1 MRRLSMVVMC
11 GSVRFAALDARHDG
25 WVEMGSTEIT
35 RYMRDEGGFA
45 RSRTSRMLRPWRRIW
60 RRLGASRFG
69 GPEIGSR
76 FVLLLFGVV
85 AMTASRALT
94 FINLVPDRN
103 LPPIPPLIW
112 FFHQADT
119 LVFPLMDR
127 LPNLSAVQDV
137 QAVALVIALACFYL
151 AVRSTIPPW
160 LSRHYRPF
168 AFAAMVVAAPL
179 IVVNVQGVA
188 PYPAALGT
196 HHYGNDAVTVTSC
209 AVDSFLAGRNPY
221 RTFRVIPCLH
231 ENGMQGQKTTP
242 LQAGAFKHIRIYPNR
257 TQLDSEYQAAL
268 THHWAFPA
276 EFESYYSYPAASFL
290 VPSLAVAVHIEDLS
304 IVYLAF
310 YLAIVALVL
319 WRARDRIA
327 RKLTLVVVAA
337 NAALWPTIE
346 SGATDALYS
355 LLVMAAWVTRDRRW
369 LSALALGLAVASRQ
383 QAWFFL
389 IFYAIL
395 IERTEGRRELLWR
408 LGIIGAVFLGTNL
421 PYMVDSPSQW
431 LTGVLGP
438 MRDPMF
444 ARGSGIV
451 AASTAGGAWALPL
464 GPRWLY
470 GILEALGVGVSLVI
484 YWRNCRR
491 HPNTALVLAPLGLF
505 FAWRSLYSYFLPL
518 TLLALYPA
526 MVEYIRPRREEPGDS
541 RREVGPRDQAA

>member
-1 MRRLSMVVMC
+1 
-11 GSVRFAALDARHDG
+11 
-25 WVEMGSTEIT
+25 
-35 RYMRDEGGFA
+35 
-45 RSRTSRMLRPWRRIW
+45 MLRQSRRIW
-60 RRLGASRFG
+60 RRIGSSQFG

-94 FINLVPDRN
+94 FINLVQDRT
-103 LPPIPPLIW
+103 LPPIPPLLW
-112 FFHQADT
+112 VFHRADT
-119 LVFPLMDR
+119 LFLPGMDR
-127 LPNLSAVQDV
+127 LPNLSAIQDI
-137 QAVALVIALACFYL
+137 QAVALVIALFCLYL
-151 AVRSTIPPW
+151 AVRCTIPRW
-160 LSRHYRPF
+160 LALHYRPF
-168 AFAAMVVAAPL
+168 AFAALVVAAPL
-179 IVVNVQGVA
+179 VVVDVQGVA

-242 LQAGAFKHIRIYPNR
+242 LQAGAFKHTRIYPNR
-257 TQLDSEYQAAL
+257 NQLDTEYQAAL

-290 VPSLAVAVHIEDLS
+290 VPALAVAVHIEDLS

-310 YLAIVALVL
+310 YLGIVALVL

-327 RKLTLVVVAA
+327 RRLTLVVLAA

-355 LLVMAAWVTRDRRW
+355 LLVMVAWMSRDRRW

-389 IFYAIL
+389 LFYAIL

-408 LGIIGAVFLGTNL
+408 LGIIGAIFLGTNL
-421 PYMVDSPSQW
+421 PYMVDSPGQW
-431 LTGVLGP
+431 LNGVLGP
-438 MRDPMF
+438 MHDPMF

-451 AASTAGGAWALPL
+451 AFSTAGGAWALPL

-470 GILEALGVGVSLVI
+470 GGLEALGVLASLGI
-484 YWRNCRR
+484 YWKECRK

-505 FAWRSLYSYFLPL
+505 LAWRSLYSYFLPL

-526 MVEYIRPRREEPGDS
+526 MVEYIRPRREKNAGS
-541 RREVGPRDQAA
+541 RRELGPRDQAA

>member
-1 MRRLSMVVMC
+1 MP
-11 GSVRFAALDARHDG
+11 
-25 WVEMGSTEIT
+25 
-35 RYMRDEGGFA
+35 DEGGFVYLLLA
-45 RSRTSRMLRPWRRIW
+45 RILRQSRRIW
-60 RRLGASRFG
+60 RRIADSRFG
-69 GPEIGSR
+69 GPDVGSR

-85 AMTASRALT
+85 AMTAARAVT
-94 FINLVPDRN
+94 FIHLVPDRS

-112 FFHQADT
+112 VFHLADT
-119 LVFPLMDR
+119 LFLPRMDR
-127 LPNLSAVQDV
+127 LPNLSTVQDV
-137 QAVALVIALACFYL
+137 QMVALVIALGCLYL
-151 AVRSTIPPW
+151 AVRSTIPAW

-168 AFAAMVVAAPL
+168 AFAAMVIAVPL
-179 IVVNVQGVA
+179 TVIDVQGIS

-221 RTFRVIPCLH
+221 RTFRVIPCLQ
-231 ENGMQGQKTTP
+231 ENGMQGPKTTP

-257 TQLDSEYQAAL
+257 TQLDSEYQEAVV
-268 THHWAFPA
+268 HHWAFPA
-276 EFESYYSYPAASFL
+276 EFESSYSYPAASFL
-290 VPSLAVAVHIEDLS
+290 VPALAVALHIEDLS
-304 IVYLAF
+304 LIFLAF
-310 YLAIVALVL
+310 YLGIVFLVL

-327 RKLTLVVVAA
+327 RKLTLVVLAA

-346 SGATDALYS
+346 SGATDALYA
-355 LLVMAAWVTRDRRW
+355 LLVMVAWVTRDRRW

-395 IERTEGRRELLWR
+395 IERTEGRRELLTR
-408 LGIIGAVFLGTNL
+408 LGIIGVVFLGTNV
-421 PYMVDSPSQW
+421 PYMVDSPGQW
-431 LTGVLGP
+431 FAGVLGP

-470 GILEALGVGVSLVI
+470 GGLEALGVGASLVL
-484 YWRNCRR
+484 YWKNCRQ
-491 HPNTALVLAPLGLF
+491 HPNTGLVLAPLGLF

-526 MVEYIRPRREEPGDS
+526 MVEYIRPRLEKTGDA
-541 RREVGPRDQAA
+541 RRELGPRDQAA